1 MIKKYIDLA
10 LFFAAAFLL
19 ITCQKDYDLPSGN
32 NKVVLNASATD
43 SVSYFTVKIQSRLAN
58 TANYTIS
65 DYDLCWGLEPNPKI
79 TDNKISNGYTA
90 QPADISASLKDLL
103 PGKKY
108 YIRSFATIPTGTVY
122 GAQSEFTTLKTGI
135 PVSVTD
141 TITDITYTTA
151 LCKGIV
157 LADSG
162 LMVTKRGICWSLTP
176 NPTLTS
182 HFDTLGKGLGT
193 YDIQIDALNPS
204 STYYIRAFAVNDSGT
219 SYGIQKSFITV
230 ALTPPTLTTT
240 PVTNITTTTA
250 ESGGNI
256 TADGGSPITARGIC
270 WGILP
275 NPTTANSH
283 TTDGTE
289 MGIFTSSLTALTPN
303 TSYYVRAYA
312 TNAVGTS
319 YGDAISFT
327 SLPIVLPSLTTADI
341 NNITINTAGSGGNIT
356 SDGGDLI
363 TERGV
368 CWSVNQ
374 NPTITNSHSSDGTG
388 SGIFTS
394 SLTGLINNTIY
405 YVRAFATNSAG
416 TAYGNELS
424 FKTIAE
430 ITIPTVTTTTPTN
443 ILSNRATT
451 GGNVT
456 STGGASVIVR
466 GVCYSTSLNPTIDA
480 DHTTDGSGSGIF
492 TSNLTS
498 LNPTTTYHIRAY
510 ATNSS
515 GTAYGQDLSFT
526 TTANTAPIL
535 TTTAITA
542 ITPTTAS
549 SGGNITES
557 GGATVTARGVCW
569 STTQN
574 PTIAGS
580 HTTDGTGTGIFTSA
594 LTNLNPTTTYYVR
607 AYATNSVGTSY
618 GNELT
623 FTTTSSATAP
633 TVSTTAVTAITSSM
647 ATSGGNVTNSG
658 GATVTA
664 RGVCWSTLHDPT
676 TANSHTTDG
685 TGTGIFTSALT
696 NLNPSTTYYIRA
708 YATNN
713 VGTSYGTELTFVT
726 LSATTPPILTTTAAT
741 NIAATTATSG
751 GNITS
756 DGGATVTARGVCWST
771 SQTPTTADSHTTDGT
786 GTGIFVSSITGL
798 NAATTYYVRAYATNS
813 VETAYGN
820 QVSFT
825 TLAWTCGSTITINHV
840 TGSVAPVDKTVTYG
854 TVTNIPGEPTKCW
867 ITSNLGADHQ
877 ATSVNDATEASAGW
891 YWQFNRKQGYKHD
904 GTTRT
909 PNTTWITSI
918 NENLD
923 WQAANDPCALELGGS
938 WRLPAGTEWTNVDA
952 SGNWINCE
960 GPWNSG
966 LKMHE
971 AGYIDHTNGS
981 LALRGSYG
989 YYWANNQYQS
999 NSDWGWF
1006 IYFNGNMCQLGGTYK
1021 SMGFSVRCING
1032 NSGANIPTL
1041 ITASISSITSNSA
1054 ISGGD
1059 VINDGGAT
1067 VNARGV
1073 CWSTNQTPTIAD
1085 SHTSDG
1091 TGTGIFVSN
1100 INGLNAAT
1108 TYYVR
1113 AYATNSEGTAYG
1125 NQQSFTTL
1133 AWACGSTIT
1142 INHIAGSVAPVYK
1155 IVTYGTVTNIPG
1167 EPTKCWITSNLGA
1180 DHQATSVD
1188 DATEASAGWYWQFNR
1203 KQGYKHDGTTRTPN
1217 TTWITPISENSDWLS
1232 SNDPCTIELGS
1243 GWRIPTNEELTNIDT
1258 YWNSS
1263 SNAWNSDLKLHAA
1276 GTLGYNNGT
1285 LDSRGSYGFYWS
1297 RNQMEAENSY
1307 VLSFDMYTHCG
1318 LGGNGKASG
1327 FPIRCINGGSGTA
1340 IPILTTT
1347 SISNS
1352 TSNSATSGGNITSD
1366 GGATVTARGVC
1377 WSTNQTPTTADSH
1390 TSDGTGTGTFVSS
1403 ITGLN
1408 ATTTYYVRAYATN
1421 SVGTAY
1427 GNQQSFTTLSGFIC
1441 GTSFTINH
1449 VAGTVSPVS
1458 KTVTYGTVTNIPGEI
1473 SKCWITQNLGA
1484 YQQATSVNDASEPSA
1499 GWYWQ
1504 FNLKQGY
1511 KHDGTTRTPNTTWIT
1526 SINENSD
1533 WISINDPCSIEL
1545 GSVWRIPTNTE
1556 WTNIDAIGNWTDW
1569 NGPWNSLLKLH
1580 AAGYLLMDNGG
1591 LISRGANGVYWSSI
1605 QQLPNYSWHM
1615 SFYITGS
1622 NTANYRD
1629 KSNGEP
1635 LRCIHD

>member
-1 MIKKYIDLA
+1 MPPPMKTPSLHI
-10 LFFAAAFLL
+10 LL
-19 ITCQKDYDLPSGN
+19 ILLAVLLFSTCQKDYDLPTGN
-32 NKVVLNASATD
+32 NKVILNASTTD
-43 SVSYFTVKIQSRLAN
+43 SVSYFTVKVQSRLAK

-65 DYDLCWGLEPNPKI
+65 DHGLCWGLEPSPKI
-79 TDNKISNGYTA
+79 SDNKISNGYTA
-90 QPADISASLKDLL
+90 QPVDISASLKNLL

-122 GAQSEFTTLKTGI
+122 GPQNEFTTLKTGT

-141 TITDITYTTA
+141 TVTDITYTTA

-157 LADSG
+157 VADSG

-182 HFDTLGKGLGT
+182 NFDTLGKGLGA

-240 PVTNITTTTA
+240 PITNITTTTA

-275 NPTTANSH
+275 NPTIANNH

-289 MGIFTSSLTALTPN
+289 MGIFTSSLTGLTPN

-319 YGDAISFT
+319 YGDAVSFT

-341 NNITINTAGSGGNIT
+341 NNITINTAVSGGNIT

-394 SLTGLINNTIY
+394 SLFGLINNTIY

-443 ILSNRATT
+443 IVSNRATT

-466 GVCYSTSLNPTIDA
+466 GVCYGTSLNPTIDV

-510 ATNSS
+510 ATNSA
-515 GTAYGQDLSFT
+515 GTAYGQDLSFS

-557 GGATVTARGVCW
+557 GGANVTARGVCW

-580 HTTDGTGTGIFTSA
+580 HTTDGTGTGVFTSS
-594 LTNLNPTTTYYVR
+594 LISLNPTTTYYVR

-633 TVSTTAVTAITSSM
+633 TVTTTAVTAITSST

-696 NLNPSTTYYIRA
+696 SLNPSTTYYIRA
-708 YATNN
+708 YATNS

-726 LSATTPPILTTTAAT
+726 LSATTIPILTTTAAS
-741 NIAATTATSG
+741 NIAATTASSG

-756 DGGATVTARGVCWST
+756 DGGAT
-771 SQTPTTADSHTTDGT
+771 
-786 GTGIFVSSITGL
+786 I
-798 NAATTYYVRAYATNS
+798 
-813 VETAYGN
+813 
-820 QVSFT
+820 
-825 TLAWTCGSTITINHV
+825 
-840 TGSVAPVDKTVTYG
+840 
-854 TVTNIPGEPTKCW
+854 
-867 ITSNLGADHQ
+867 
-877 ATSVNDATEASAGW
+877 
-891 YWQFNRKQGYKHD
+891 
-904 GTTRT
+904 
-909 PNTTWITSI
+909 
-918 NENLD
+918 
-923 WQAANDPCALELGGS
+923 
-938 WRLPAGTEWTNVDA
+938 
-952 SGNWINCE
+952 
-960 GPWNSG
+960 
-966 LKMHE
+966 
-971 AGYIDHTNGS
+971 
-981 LALRGSYG
+981 
-989 YYWANNQYQS
+989 
-999 NSDWGWF
+999 
-1006 IYFNGNMCQLGGTYK
+1006 
-1021 SMGFSVRCING
+1021 
-1032 NSGANIPTL
+1032 
-1041 ITASISSITSNSA
+1041 
-1054 ISGGD
+1054 
-1059 VINDGGAT
+1059 
-1067 VNARGV
+1067 
-1073 CWSTNQTPTIAD
+1073 
-1085 SHTSDG
+1085 
-1091 TGTGIFVSN
+1091 
-1100 INGLNAAT
+1100 
-1108 TYYVR
+1108 
-1113 AYATNSEGTAYG
+1113 
-1125 NQQSFTTL
+1125 
-1133 AWACGSTIT
+1133 
-1142 INHIAGSVAPVYK
+1142 
-1155 IVTYGTVTNIPG
+1155 
-1167 EPTKCWITSNLGA
+1167 
-1180 DHQATSVD
+1180 
-1188 DATEASAGWYWQFNR
+1188 
-1203 KQGYKHDGTTRTPN
+1203 
-1217 TTWITPISENSDWLS
+1217 
-1232 SNDPCTIELGS
+1232 
-1243 GWRIPTNEELTNIDT
+1243 
-1258 YWNSS
+1258 
-1263 SNAWNSDLKLHAA
+1263 
-1276 GTLGYNNGT
+1276 
-1285 LDSRGSYGFYWS
+1285 
-1297 RNQMEAENSY
+1297 
-1307 VLSFDMYTHCG
+1307 
-1318 LGGNGKASG
+1318 
-1327 FPIRCINGGSGTA
+1327 
-1340 IPILTTT
+1340 
-1347 SISNS
+1347 
-1352 TSNSATSGGNITSD
+1352 
-1366 GGATVTARGVC
+1366 TARGVC

-1390 TSDGTGTGTFVSS
+1390 TTDGTGTGTYVSS

-1408 ATTTYYVRAYATN
+1408 AATTYYIRAYATN

-1427 GNQQSFTTLSGFIC
+1427 GNQQSFTTSAWSQLLYEGFNYPTPAFIGGNGDPGSTSNNWTTNSVTAGQTTTIDVQDGSLSYSGLQNSLGNKVFLFSNANAVSRDVNRGF
-1441 GTSFTINH
+1441 TSTATTLYFSALINIIDN
-1449 VAGTVSPVS
+1449 TQ
-1458 KTVTYGTVTNIPGEI
+1458 
-1473 SKCWITQNLGA
+1473 ITALDNYFMHFGAAQGAINTTFGGRLGA
-1484 YQQATSVNDASEPSA
+1484 KIAATTSNFRFIIVNNSGGTPVYSDNGADLN
-1499 GWYWQ
+1499 
-1504 FNLKQGY
+1504 F
-1511 KHDGTTRTPNTTWIT
+1511 GTTYLVVVKYDISAPMTVATMWVNPTSLGGAEPAGGITNNT
-1526 SINENSD
+1526 
-1533 WISINDPCSIEL
+1533 
-1545 GSVWRIPTNTE
+1545 GTN
-1556 WTNIDAIGNWTDW
+1556 AF
-1569 NGPWNSLLKLH
+1569 P
-1580 AAGYLLMDNGG
+1580 
-1591 LISRGANGVYWSSI
+1591 
-1605 QQLPNYSWHM
+1605 
-1615 SFYITGS
+1615 SFSTGS
-1622 NTANYRD
+1622 ICLRNNATTPKAHIDEIRV
-1629 KSNGEP
+1629 GETWASVTP
-1635 LRCIHD
+1635 

>member
-1 MIKKYIDLA
+1 MKTKSHIIRQSLVILGFSA
-10 LFFAAAFLL
+10 LVIIS
-19 ITCQKDYDLPSGN
+19 ITCQKDYDLPTGN
-32 NKVVLNASATD
+32 NKVVLNASTTD
-43 SVSYFTVKIQSRLAN
+43 SVTYFTVKVQSRLAN

-65 DYDLCWGLEPNPKI
+65 DHGLCWGLEPNPKI
-79 TDNKISNGYTA
+79 SDNKISNGYTA
-90 QPADISASLKDLL
+90 QPVDISASLKNLL

-122 GAQSEFTTLKTGI
+122 GAQNEFTTLKTGT

-141 TITDITYTTA
+141 TVTDITYTTA

-162 LMVTKRGICWSLTP
+162 LLVTKRGICWSLTP

-182 HFDTLGKGLGT
+182 HFDTLGKGLGR

-240 PVTNITTTTA
+240 PITNITTTTA

-275 NPTTANSH
+275 NPTTTNSH
-283 TTDGTE
+283 TTNGTE
-289 MGIFTSSLTALTPN
+289 TGIFTSSLTGLTPN

-319 YGDAISFT
+319 YGEAINFN

-388 SGIFTS
+388 SGIYIS
-394 SLTGLINNTIY
+394 SLSGLINNTIY

-456 STGGASVIVR
+456 STGGASIIVR
-466 GVCYSTSLNPTIDA
+466 GVCYGTSLNPTIDA

-498 LNPTTTYHIRAY
+498 LNSTTTYHIRAY
-510 ATNSS
+510 ATNSA

-526 TTANTAPIL
+526 TPANTAPIL

-594 LTNLNPTTTYYVR
+594 LSSLNPTTTYYVK

-623 FTTTSSATAP
+623 FTTTSSATSP
-633 TVSTTAVTAITSSM
+633 TVSTTAVTAITSST

-676 TANSHTTDG
+676 PSNSHTTDG

-708 YATNN
+708 YATNS

-798 NAATTYYVRAYATNS
+798 SAATAYYVRAYATNSEGTAYGNQASFTSLPSITCNSFSLTHIAGSVAPVTKNITYSVVATNLTGEYKCWIAQNLGADHQASTVTDATEASAGWYWQFNQYQGFKHDGTIRIPNTVWITNIAENSNWSIDKDPCHLLLGNNWRLPTEIEWETADATGWNNFNDTFGSELKLHAAGYLFNNGGGTLLNISIAGIYWSSNQTNSTESSCLDFSPDYSYMYSGKKDNGFSVRCLSDGTTTGISVPTLTSASISSVTPNTAISGGDVTNDGGATIISRGVCWSTNQNPTISDAFTSDGSGLGTFISNITGLNGVTTYYVRAYATNS
-813 VETAYGN
+813 SGTGYGN
-820 QVSFT
+820 EYSFT
-825 TLAWTCGSTITINHV
+825 TLWSCGSPILINH
-840 TGSVAPVDKTVTYG
+840 TASGGIAPIDKTVTYS
-854 TVTNIPGEPTKCW
+854 TVSSSSKCW
-867 ITSNLGADHQ
+867 LLQNLGADHQ
-877 ATSVNDATEASAGW
+877 ATSANDATEASAGW

-904 GTTRT
+904 GTTRI
-909 PNTTWITSI
+909 PNTYWVNPITES
-918 NENLD
+918 
-923 WQAANDPCALELGGS
+923 
-938 WRLPAGTEWTNVDA
+938 TEW
-952 SGNWINCE
+952 I
-960 GPWNSG
+960 
-966 LKMHE
+966 
-971 AGYIDHTNGS
+971 
-981 LALRGSYG
+981 
-989 YYWANNQYQS
+989 
-999 NSDWGWF
+999 
-1006 IYFNGNMCQLGGTYK
+1006 
-1021 SMGFSVRCING
+1021 
-1032 NSGANIPTL
+1032 
-1041 ITASISSITSNSA
+1041 
-1054 ISGGD
+1054 
-1059 VINDGGAT
+1059 
-1067 VNARGV
+1067 
-1073 CWSTNQTPTIAD
+1073 
-1085 SHTSDG
+1085 
-1091 TGTGIFVSN
+1091 
-1100 INGLNAAT
+1100 
-1108 TYYVR
+1108 
-1113 AYATNSEGTAYG
+1113 
-1125 NQQSFTTL
+1125 
-1133 AWACGSTIT
+1133 
-1142 INHIAGSVAPVYK
+1142 
-1155 IVTYGTVTNIPG
+1155 
-1167 EPTKCWITSNLGA
+1167 
-1180 DHQATSVD
+1180 
-1188 DATEASAGWYWQFNR
+1188 
-1203 KQGYKHDGTTRTPN
+1203 
-1217 TTWITPISENSDWLS
+1217 S
-1232 SNDPCTIELGS
+1232 SNDPCSLSLGQS
-1243 GWRIPTNEELTNIDT
+1243 WRIPTQGEWSTEDIAGG
-1258 YWNSS
+1258 WNNLNDAYMS
-1263 SNAWNSDLKLHAA
+1263 ALKLHGA
-1276 GTLGYNNGT
+1276 GYLHYINGS
-1285 LDSRGSYGFYWS
+1285 LNDRGSMGFYWS
-1297 RNQMEAENSY
+1297 
-1307 VLSFDMYTHCG
+1307 
-1318 LGGNGKASG
+1318 
-1327 FPIRCINGGSGTA
+1327 
-1340 IPILTTT
+1340 T
-1347 SISNS
+1347 S
-1352 TSNSATSGGNITSD
+1352 
-1366 GGATVTARGVC
+1366 
-1377 WSTNQTPTTADSH
+1377 Q
-1390 TSDGTGTGTFVSS
+1390 
-1403 ITGLN
+1403 
-1408 ATTTYYVRAYATN
+1408 
-1421 SVGTAY
+1421 
-1427 GNQQSFTTLSGFIC
+1427 
-1441 GTSFTINH
+1441 
-1449 VAGTVSPVS
+1449 
-1458 KTVTYGTVTNIPGEI
+1458 
-1473 SKCWITQNLGA
+1473 QNL
-1484 YQQATSVNDASEPSA
+1484 QR
-1499 GWYWQ
+1499 GWI
-1504 FNLKQGY
+1504 L
-1511 KHDGTTRTPNTTWIT
+1511 
-1526 SINENSD
+1526 ELLSD
-1533 WISINDPCSIEL
+1533 QSW
-1545 GSVWRIPTNTE
+1545 
-1556 WTNIDAIGNWTDW
+1556 
-1569 NGPWNSLLKLH
+1569 
-1580 AAGYLLMDNGG
+1580 MDFMEK
-1591 LISRGANGVYWSSI
+1591 ANG
-1605 QQLPNYSWHM
+1605 
-1615 SFYITGS
+1615 FT
-1622 NTANYRD
+1622 
-1629 KSNGEP
+1629 

>member
-1 MIKKYIDLA
+1 MREGTNHLFKNDLIKKNNSQSA
-10 LFFAAAFLL
+10 LSIPKTNAPPPMKTPSLHILL
-19 ITCQKDYDLPSGN
+19 ILLAVLLFSTCQKDYDLPTGN
-32 NKVVLNASATD
+32 NKVVLNASTTD
-43 SVSYFTVKIQSRLAN
+43 SVSYFTVKVQSRLAN

-65 DYDLCWGLEPNPKI
+65 DHGLCWGLEPSPKI
-79 TDNKISNGYTA
+79 SDNKISNGYTA
-90 QPADISASLKDLL
+90 QPVDISASLKNLL

-122 GAQSEFTTLKTGI
+122 GAQNEFTTLKTGT

-141 TITDITYTTA
+141 TVTDITYTTA
-151 LCKGIV
+151 LCKGMV
-157 LADSG
+157 VADSG
-162 LMVTKRGICWSLTP
+162 LVVTKRGICWSLTP

-182 HFDTLGKGLGT
+182 NFDTLGKGLGT

-256 TADGGSPITARGIC
+256 SADGGSPITARGIC

-289 MGIFTSSLTALTPN
+289 MGIFTSSLTGLTPN

-327 SLPIVLPSLTTADI
+327 SLAIVLPSLTTADI
-341 NNITINTAGSGGNIT
+341 NNITINSAGSGGNIT

-394 SLTGLINNTIY
+394 SLFGLINNTIY
-405 YVRAFATNSAG
+405 YVRAYATNSAG

-430 ITIPTVTTTTPTN
+430 ITIPSVTTTTPTN

-466 GVCYSTSLNPTIDA
+466 GVCYGTTLNPTIDA

-492 TSNLTS
+492 VSNLTS
-498 LNPTTTYHIRAY
+498 LSPTTTYHIRAY
-510 ATNSS
+510 ATNSA

-535 TTTAITA
+535 TTIAISA

-574 PTIAGS
+574 PSIAGS

-633 TVSTTAVTAITSSM
+633 TVSTTALTAITSST

-676 TANSHTTDG
+676 TASSHTTDG
-685 TGTGIFTSALT
+685 TGTGIFTSSLT
-696 NLNPSTTYYIRA
+696 SLNPSTTYYIRA
-708 YATNN
+708 YATNS

-726 LSATTPPILTTTAAT
+726 LSATTIPILTTTAAS

-786 GTGIFVSSITGL
+786 GTGTFVSSITGL

-813 VETAYGN
+813 EGTAYGN

-854 TVTNIPGEPTKCW
+854 TVTNIPGEPSKCW

-877 ATSVNDATEASAGW
+877 ATAVNDATEASAGW
-891 YWQFNRKQGYKHD
+891 YWQFNRKQGFKHD
-904 GTTRT
+904 GTSRT
-909 PNTTWITSI
+909 PNTAWITSI
-918 NENLD
+918 SENSD
-923 WQAANDPCALELGGS
+923 WILTNDPCTLELGTG
-938 WRLPAGTEWTNVDA
+938 WRLPTNSEWTNVDA
-952 SGNWINCE
+952 SGNWTDWN

-966 LKMHE
+966 LKIH
-971 AGYIDHTNGS
+971 ASGFLDYTDGLLVN
-981 LALRGSYG
+981 RGSIGRYWSRNQDPAFNALGFDFNNG
-989 YYWANNQYQS
+989 YSNMNSHVRANGFS
-999 NSDWGWF
+999 LRCLS
-1006 IYFNGNMCQLGGTYK
+1006 GGTGT
-1021 SMGFSVRCING
+1021 S
-1032 NSGANIPTL
+1032 IPTL
-1041 ITASISSITSNSA
+1041 TTASTTIISSNSA
-1054 ISGGD
+1054 TSGGN
-1059 VINDGGAT
+1059 ITSDGGAT
-1067 VNARGV
+1067 VTARGV
-1073 CWSTNQTPTIAD
+1073 CWSTTQTPTTAD

-1091 TGTGIFVSN
+1091 TGTGIFVSS
-1100 INGLNAAT
+1100 ITGLNAST

-1125 NQQSFTTL
+1125 NQQSFTTS
-1133 AWACGSTIT
+1133 AWACGSSFT
-1142 INHIAGSVAPVYK
+1142 INHITGSVAPVDK
-1155 IVTYGTVTNIPG
+1155 TVTYGTVTNIPG

-1203 KQGYKHDGTTRTPN
+1203 KQGYNHDGTTRTPN
-1217 TTWITPISENSDWLS
+1217 SSWINPIYENSNWIS
-1232 SNDPCTIELGS
+1232 TNDPCTLLLAE
-1243 GWRIPTNEELTNIDT
+1243 GWRIPTSSELGNIDAT
-1258 YWNSS
+1258 GGWNNLNDAFASS
-1263 SNAWNSDLKLHAA
+1263 LKIHGAGFLHYSN
-1276 GTLGYNNGT
+1276 GG
-1285 LDSRGSYGFYWS
+1285 LDSRSSFGRLWSNTQDNTNLANSLDMWWEKSWMFYNSKAYGFS
-1297 RNQMEAENSY
+1297 
-1307 VLSFDMYTHCG
+1307 
-1318 LGGNGKASG
+1318 
-1327 FPIRCINGGSGTA
+1327 
-1340 IPILTTT
+1340 
-1347 SISNS
+1347 
-1352 TSNSATSGGNITSD
+1352 
-1366 GGATVTARGVC
+1366 
-1377 WSTNQTPTTADSH
+1377 
-1390 TSDGTGTGTFVSS
+1390 
-1403 ITGLN
+1403 
-1408 ATTTYYVRAYATN
+1408 
-1421 SVGTAY
+1421 
-1427 GNQQSFTTLSGFIC
+1427 
-1441 GTSFTINH
+1441 
-1449 VAGTVSPVS
+1449 
-1458 KTVTYGTVTNIPGEI
+1458 
-1473 SKCWITQNLGA
+1473 
-1484 YQQATSVNDASEPSA
+1484 
-1499 GWYWQ
+1499 
-1504 FNLKQGY
+1504 
-1511 KHDGTTRTPNTTWIT
+1511 
-1526 SINENSD
+1526 
-1533 WISINDPCSIEL
+1533 
-1545 GSVWRIPTNTE
+1545 
-1556 WTNIDAIGNWTDW
+1556 
-1569 NGPWNSLLKLH
+1569 
-1580 AAGYLLMDNGG
+1580 
-1591 LISRGANGVYWSSI
+1591 
-1605 QQLPNYSWHM
+1605 
-1615 SFYITGS
+1615 
-1622 NTANYRD
+1622 
-1629 KSNGEP
+1629 